1 MCLTHFRPVRLA
13 TFGLATL
20 QVKDLVNAISRDRRE
35 WTPTASTEEYSPGIE
50 HSAEASLV
58 NAYTMDWCATFLA
71 NTVTSEPMSPYQRE
85 LHRQMKILYGT
96 VDRTSVALPIDVAPA
111 VETHSADDFAYD
123 IAQSADAYMHR
134 YPALLPNMVAS
145 WPTFEI
151 ELQREMDALY
161 GIINSNEA
169 KVATQTAEAHAHIV
183 TTLPH
188 PISATARCQWIG
200 MGTSGTCNVHI
211 TSESVPAHFRKFH
224 AINRLNEDILVC
236 CLWEGCFKWLKRKYF
251 VRHIREPHLGCPR
264 KMKHPLP

>member
-20 QVKDLVNAISRDRRE
+20 QVKNLVNAISRDRRE

-58 NAYTMDWCATFLA
+58 NAYTIDWCATFLA
-71 NTVTSEPMSPYQRE
+71 NTVTSEPMSSYQQE
-85 LHRQMKILYGT
+85 LRRQMKILYGT

-111 VETHSADDFAYD
+111 VEAHSADNFAYAT
-123 IAQSADAYMHR
+123 AQSADAYMHR

-169 KVATQTAEAHAHIV
+169 KVVGALVPSSVLYTYGRRIGNANGRSTCTYSHDTAPPDLGDG
-183 TTLPH
+183 TL
-188 PISATARCQWIG
+188 
-200 MGTSGTCNVHI
+200 
-211 TSESVPAHFRKFH
+211 SV
-224 AINRLNEDILVC
+224 D
-236 CLWEGCFKWLKRKYF
+236 
-251 VRHIREPHLGCPR
+251 
-264 KMKHPLP
+264 